1 VFDANAASPS
11 GESVRLAQ
19 RQDIPQLAA
28 VLARSFD
35 DDPYIDWLVRKDER
49 RGAGIELLFEL
60 TLDKLS
66 AELNETYT
74 VPDLAG
80 CVMGKR
86 PCEPKLPLWR
96 QLALIPAF
104 ARVSGASR
112 IGQLLRVFGELEKRH
127 ERHAPDPHYYLHVIG
142 VAPEHQGR
150 GLGRSL
156 MQPMLARLDTERK
169 PAYLETHKP
178 RTLPFY
184 ERLGF
189 RVLDKLELPAL
200 PTAWLLRREPRG

>member
-1 VFDANAASPS
+1 MTSILPERAE
-11 GESVRLAQ
+11 GVRLA
-19 RQDIPQLAA
+19 RRSEIPQLTAL
-28 VLARSFD
+28 LARSFD

-49 RGAGIELLFEL
+49 RSAGFELLFEL

-66 AELNETYT
+66 ADLNETYT
-74 VPDLAG
+74 LHDLAG
-80 CVMGKR
+80 CVVWKR
-86 PCEPKLPLWR
+86 PSELKLPLWR

-104 ARVSGASR
+104 ARVSGAAR

-142 VAPEHQGR
+142 VAPERQGQ

-156 MQPMLARLDTERK
+156 LRPMLARLDSERM
-169 PAYLETHKP
+169 PAYLETHKT

-189 RVLDKLELPAL
+189 RVLEKLELSAL
-200 PTAWLLRREPRG
+200 PTAWLLRREPLS